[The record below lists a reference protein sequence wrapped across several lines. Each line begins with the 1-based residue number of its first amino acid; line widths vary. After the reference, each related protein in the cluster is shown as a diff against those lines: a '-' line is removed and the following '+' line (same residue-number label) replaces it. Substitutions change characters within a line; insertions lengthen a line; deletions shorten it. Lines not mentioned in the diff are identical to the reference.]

1 MRLLKDNFSMLL
13 KLSDKGMREEYSV
26 GILEYDSDKVITY
39 IKWLLDWNL
48 ECRLSVHPC
57 NCSRHS

>member
-13 KLSDKGMREEYSV
+13 KLSNKGMREEYSV

-39 IKWLLDWNL
+39 IKWLLDWYL
-48 ECRLSVHPC
+48 EYRLSVHP
-57 NCSRHS
+57 